1 MIVKGFFGRQAMLS
15 GKLIH
20 LIEAHQ
26 EQIAANVIHEIR
38 RHPDLVH
45 LQKLPDAELRERGQQ
60 ILENLGHWLAAGHES
75 EIAHRYETLGKA
87 RFEESIPLH
96 ESVRALCIVKEK
108 MIDFMN
114 ERGATRTSME
124 LYAEEEFER
133 HVGRFFDTL
142 IIHMARGYEAALRRA
157 AHAAA

>member
-1 MIVKGFFGRQAMLS
+1 MLS

-45 LQKLPDAELRERGQQ
+45 LRKLPDAELRERGQQ
-60 ILENLGHWLAAGHES
+60 ILENLGHWLAAGHEA
-75 EIAHRYETLGKA
+75 EIEHRYESLGKA
-87 RFEESIPLH
+87 RFEEGIPLH
-96 ESVRALCIVKEK
+96 ESVRALCMVKDK
-108 MIDFMN
+108 MIDFISEQAVMKN
-114 ERGATRTSME
+114 SVE

-133 HVGRFFDTL
+133 RIGRFFDAL
-142 IIHMARGYEAALRRA
+142 IIHMARGYEAASRHA

>member
-1 MIVKGFFGRQAMLS
+1 MLS

-38 RHPDLVH
+38 RHPDLAH
-45 LQKLPDAELRERGQQ
+45 LHKLPDAELRERGQQ
-60 ILENLGHWLAAGHES
+60 ILENLGHWLAAGPE
-75 EIAHRYETLGKA
+75 EIAHRYENLGRT

-96 ESVRALCIVKEK
+96 ESVRALSITKEK
-108 MIDFMN
+108 MIDFLN
-114 ERGATRTSME
+114 EQAISRDSVE

-133 HVGRFFDTL
+133 RIGRFFDEL
-142 IIHMARGYEAALRRA
+142 VIRMARGYETASRRA
-157 AHAAA
+157 AHAGA